1 MAAPIRGTAGSG
13 KASSAI
19 LTVPNVL
26 SSIRIAM
33 IPVFVALIV
42 GRRHDMAGLLV
53 FAAVASTDWIDGYIA
68 RRTGT
73 VTELGKLLDPTADRL
88 VIAAGLIALIV
99 RGAFPLWAAV
109 LIFVRDAAVLIA
121 GAVLLAGRH
130 IRIDVRYVGKVATF
144 SLMTAI
150 PAISWA
156 HLNLPL
162 TAVASAVGW
171 FAFVTGIVEY
181 YAAALLYARDIRR
194 SLALPPDPQASP

>member
-13 KASSAI
+13 EASSAI

-26 SSIRIAM
+26 SLMRIAM
-33 IPVFVALIV
+33 IPVFVLLIV
-42 GRRHDMAGLLV
+42 GRHHDMAGLLV
-53 FAAVASTDWIDGYIA
+53 FAAVVSTDWVDGYIA

-73 VTELGKLLDPTADRL
+73 VSELGKLLDPTADRL
-88 VIAAGLIALIV
+88 VIAAGLIALIA

-109 LIFVRDAAVLIA
+109 LIFVRDAAVLVA
-121 GAVLLAGRH
+121 GVALLARRRL
-130 IRIDVRYVGKVATF
+130 RIDVRYIGKAATF

-156 HLNLPL
+156 HLGLPL
-162 TAVASAVGW
+162 TALARPIGW

-181 YAAALLYARDIRR
+181 YVAAVLYAKDIRR
-194 SLALPPDPQASP
+194 ALAAA

>member
-13 KASSAI
+13 RASSAI
-19 LTVPNVL
+19 LTLPNAL
-26 SSIRIAM
+26 SSIRIVT
-33 IPVFVALIV
+33 IPVFVVLIV

-53 FAAVASTDWIDGYIA
+53 FAAVVSTDWIDGYIA

-73 VTELGKLLDPTADRL
+73 VTELGKILDPTADRL

-99 RGAFPLWAAV
+99 RGAFPLWAAA
-109 LIFVRDAAVLIA
+109 LIFVRDGAVLIA
-121 GAVLLAGRH
+121 GAVLLAGRR
-130 IRIDVRYVGKVATF
+130 IRIDVRPIGKVATF

-162 TAVASAVGW
+162 ATAASVIGW
-171 FAFVTGIVEY
+171 LAFVTGIVEY
-181 YAAALLYARDIRR
+181 YAAAFLYAKDIRR
-194 SLALPPDPQASP
+194 ALAIPADPRSGP